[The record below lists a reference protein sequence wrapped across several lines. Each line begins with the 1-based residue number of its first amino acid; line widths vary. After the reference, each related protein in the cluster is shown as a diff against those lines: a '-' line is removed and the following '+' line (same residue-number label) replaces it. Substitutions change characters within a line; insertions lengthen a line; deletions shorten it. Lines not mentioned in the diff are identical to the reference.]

1 MLRRRR
7 RRISSRTLPSLSGA
21 RRSLLG
27 LPEAEGITLPWSKP
41 AWRARRR
48 SLLVSGS
55 ALHLQFP
62 QLPLQRWML
71 LPLPIRLMWQ
81 QTLLPPLRLM
91 LRSPLR
97 LLKKKKSPPPR
108 VALGHFKI
116 TKAPKAPRLWSPT
129 LRKTQ
134 AVGSNGKAED
144 VLDAEGALEPAS
156 FFSA

>member
-7 RRISSRTLPSLSGA
+7 RRFSSRTLPSLSGA
-21 RRSLLG
+21 RQSLLG
-27 LPEAEGITLPWSKP
+27 LPRAEGITLPCSKP
-41 AWRARRR
+41 AWRARRH

-55 ALHLQFP
+55 AQHLRFP
-62 QLPLQRWML
+62 RLPLQRWML

-91 LRSPLR
+91 LRSLLQ
-97 LLKKKKSPPPR
+97 LLKKKKSPPP
-108 VALGHFKI
+108 

-129 LRKTQ
+129 SRKKQ
-134 AVGSNGKAED
+134 AVGSNEKAGD
-144 VLDAEGALEPAS
+144 VLDAEGEIEPAS